1 LDDASLIHKEQPPFV
16 VRRVNPDLISS
27 RGYLSDTLDEPCDK
41 TGGIDIYIDHIN
53 GVQYFYSVILFYVSP
68 DKSRYHPIFDSSFSK
83 PSVTVIKHATPTQRT
98 RLSSSDHKET
108 QTPLD
113 NKELGDSE
121 RDGGLQCD
129 SGDDSRDSDVDN
141 VELSHL
147 SDGLGVGC
155 SACEAPGFD
164 GSDSI
169 GKIDEEGVRVSPAL
183 GKWRERIGRYSS
195 DRYII

>member
-41 TGGIDIYIDHIN
+41 T
-53 GVQYFYSVILFYVSP
+53 